1 MLEEIPV
8 SIYRGGT
15 SKGVFIDEKVLPADK
30 DARDKILLKL
40 MGSPD
45 IRQINGLGGAVS
57 TTSKAAIIS
66 KEEKEDWDV
75 NYTFAQVAVDKPV
88 VSYSGNCGNIS
99 SAVGI
104 YAIEN
109 QLVKTSSPTTMVRVY
124 NTNTKKVINEYIPTP
139 DGKLTYEG
147 DFAISGVPGK
157 GIKIELQFVEPSG
170 AFSGKLLPTGN
181 TKDTLVLS
189 NGQELTVSLV
199 DAANPLVYVR
209 AEDLGLEGTESPEMI
224 DSDPEL
230 LARLEEIRGR
240 AAQLMGLIDKL
251 EDSAVITPGVP
262 KLTIVSAPQTYVTT
276 ENEKIEA
283 ADFDLAVRMMSM
295 QKAHKSIALTG
306 ALCTG
311 AASKIQGTIPYELVS
326 DKNLGNQLEIAHSSG
341 KISVSIDYETTNDK
355 TLIKSV
361 SSYRTA
367 RKIMV
372 GTAFIEEDRP
382 C

>member
-15 SKGVFIDEKVLPADK
+15 SKGVFIDEKVLPTDK

-57 TTSKAAIIS
+57 TTSKVAIIS

-109 QLVKTSSPTTMVRVY
+109 QLLETSSPTTMVRVY

-181 TKDTLVLS
+181 TKDTLVLE

-224 DSDPEL
+224 DSDSEL

-240 AAQLMGLIDKL
+240 AAKLMGLIDKL

-262 KLTIVSAPQTYVTT
+262 KLTVVSAPKTYVTT

-283 ADFDLAVRMMSM
+283 ANFDLAVRMMSM

-311 AASKIQGTIPYELVS
+311 AASKIKGTIPYELVS

-341 KISVSIDYETTNDK
+341 KISVSIDYETSDNE

-372 GTAFIEEDRP
+372 GTAFIEEDRI